1 MKTLRESTKPLTLA
15 CAFALV
21 FAATASSA
29 FVAKSSA
36 GVAPRITVPEAHP
49 LDALDRAVQ
58 KRFHSVIGFGMARIG
73 TEKRFAPETAEEK
86 QAVRDLKRAG
96 YHVGLYLAGR
106 ALLDDVPEQ
115 NRYSKVVFGSTP
127 AGQAFSG
134 PIFMS
139 TSGLKGLPKAAALW
153 DETRRALQSFAEGS
167 ERYGFKSGEWDVEAR
182 PVRASEETCLKCHV
196 ARVKF
201 TVVTGEDGAKAV
213 KSETVEEPP
222 KVGDPLGVLV
232 YSYRKK
238 R

>member
-1 MKTLRESTKPLTLA
+1 MKTPRESTKPLTLA
-15 CAFALV
+15 LTLAFAAL
-21 FAATASSA
+21 AATA

-36 GVAPRITVPEAHP
+36 VVASRPTSREAHP

-96 YHVGLYLAGR
+96 YSVGLYLAGR
-106 ALLDDVPEQ
+106 AVLEDVPERD
-115 NRYSKVVFGSTP
+115 RYSKVVFGSTP

-153 DETRRALQSFAEGS
+153 DETRRALHSFAEGS

-182 PVRASEETCLKCHV
+182 PVRASEESCLKCHV
-196 ARVKF
+196 ARVNF
-201 TVVTGEDGAKAV
+201 TVVTGEDGTKTV
-213 KSETVEEPP
+213 KSEPAENAP